1 MFVEREYVP
10 EGYLFQ
16 DAFMGTKEAYQ
27 GKINFLAKM
36 AQPEEWNYPGKS
48 DSHDNFILKNYILH
62 MIKLKVK
69 EK

>member
-48 DSHDNFILKNYILH
+48 DSHDNFNNKNL
-62 MIKLKVK
+62 LNF
-69 EK
+69 